1 MYLYCHCRLDGV
13 VVVYAV
19 TVTVEVEGE
28 GVSSD
33 QLDYLTLQSNLVEN
47 SYREV
52 KERNYITDQHKDNII
67 SDTTPVLDPDSL
79 QLYTGKTYNTTVQ
92 YTVCTLPYNAK
103 PRDTTLWNCSPGP
116 ALT

>member
-13 VVVYAV
+13 VVVYA
-19 TVTVEVEGE
+19 VTVEVEGE